1 MAQSV
6 ETQRPQTERIEET
19 SSPAAIV
26 PLADVLE
33 NTRRLASLAP
43 EYLAGH
49 APGNQR
55 KEGHPTPAEPD
66 YYGLPA
72 IKKPEWEWHIPAYF
86 WIGGVA
92 SGAYITAALLD
103 LRHRPEDASLV
114 RAGRY
119 VALAG
124 AAVSPVLLIAD
135 LGRPERWYNMLRVF
149 RPRSMMN
156 MGAWGLALF
165 GIFAAKAA
173 GLQALQDLAPE
184 SRVTRWLT
192 PAGRV
197 VTTAGI
203 APAALVGTYTGL
215 LLAATNVPLWAGSRL
230 TIGPLFFCSAM
241 STGMAAVDLTSRML
255 GPVSEA
261 AEERLKSAEGIAL
274 GAELAMTAGAAAEL
288 GRLAKPLAGGRWGRA
303 IQLGSIGLGM
313 VAPLV
318 LREVGKHLSPRP
330 RKALG
335 LLASALVLAGG
346 AVMRFAVTEAGKE
359 QCDDPQAY
367 FEYTRPKA

>member
-1 MAQSV
+1 MALPT
-6 ETQRPQTERIEET
+6 ETTQPQTDLFEEA
-19 SSPAAIV
+19 SPPAAII
-26 PLADVLE
+26 PLQEVLE
-33 NTRRLASLAP
+33 NTRQLASLAP

-49 APGNQR
+49 AAANQR
-55 KEGHPTPAEPD
+55 KDGHPTPAEAD

-72 IKKPEWEWHIPAYF
+72 IKKPEWEWYIPAYF
-86 WIGGVA
+86 WCGGVA

-103 LRHRPEDASLV
+103 LRHRPEDAALV

-119 VALAG
+119 IALTG

-156 MGAWGLALF
+156 MGAWALVAF
-165 GIFAAKAA
+165 GAFTAKAA
-173 GLQALQDLAPE
+173 GLQVLQDLAPE
-184 SRVTRWLT
+184 SRVTRWLL
-192 PAGRV
+192 PVGRV
-197 VTTAGI
+197 VTAAGI
-203 APAALVGTYTGL
+203 APAAVIGTYTGL
-215 LLAATNVPLWAGSRL
+215 LLAATNVPLWAGSRR

-261 AEERLKSAEGIAL
+261 AEERLKKAEGIAL

-288 GRLAKPLAGGRWGRA
+288 GGLAKPLAGGKWGRA
-303 IQLGSIGLGM
+303 LQLGSIGLGM

-330 RKALG
+330 RKTLG

-346 AVMRFAVTEAGKE
+346 AVMRFAITEAGKE

-367 FEYTRPKA
+367 FDYTRPEA